1 MLREEEK
8 KEFSMHGAEGSVIY
22 MSDFAA
28 VFGKVRR
35 QYIGNESIYQE
46 SLLGPHISRGN
57 SKSYTH
63 TRICACMYACVC
75 REAIVQTASQLDS
88 YVTDAAPPAIRN

>member
-1 MLREEEK
+1 MFSRETREKKITRLMLREEEK

-57 SKSYTH
+57 SKAYTH
-63 TRICACMYACVC
+63 TRHLCVYVRVCMSRSNRA
-75 REAIVQTASQLDS
+75 
-88 YVTDAAPPAIRN
+88 NG